1 MQDRFAGKHLASC
14 TTKMASPATL
24 TRHIQSLESGK
35 SLPQVIATMT
45 IPPLPGI
52 RRIATEEAWAPTQ
65 LLDAWRKLLAS
76 KRFEDQGFQSL
87 WGFFLN
93 QNAGYTNRIIERL
106 TDLGP
111 GRLADMDAAG
121 IDTQLLLMTA
131 PGVQVF
137 ERDDAVAIAKDA
149 NDEVAQACR
158 NHPDRFG
165 ALAVVPPQD
174 PQAAAREMERAINT
188 LGLNGVVINSHTKG
202 EYLDDQKFWPIFE
215 AAEALDAA
223 IYIHPQTPPPNMST
237 EFVKRSLD
245 GAIMGFAVE
254 VALHVVAIVLS
265 GAFERFPK
273 LKIVIGHAGE
283 GLPYWLYRL
292 DFQQDVILGS
302 MQKNRINGK
311 ISDYIK
317 RNVYVTTS
325 GMGWEPAIRFCLE
338 QMGEDH
344 VLYAMDYPYQ
354 YVFDEVFTHDRLPI
368 GRDTLKKLY
377 QTNAERIF
385 HLG

>member
-1 MQDRFAGKHLASC
+1 
-14 TTKMASPATL
+14 
-24 TRHIQSLESGK
+24 
-35 SLPQVIATMT
+35 MT
-45 IPPLPGI
+45 IPPLSGI

-65 LLDAWRKLLAS
+65 LLEAWRRLLAS
-76 KRFEDQGFQSL
+76 KSFDDPGFRSL

-106 TDLGP
+106 TDLDA
-111 GRLADMDAAG
+111 GRLQDMDAAG
-121 IDTQLLLMTA
+121 IDMQLLLMTA

-137 ERDDAVAIAKDA
+137 ERADAIALAKDA
-149 NDEVAQACR
+149 NDEVAAACR
-158 NHPDRFG
+158 KHPDRLA

-174 PQAAAREMERAINT
+174 PAAAAIEMERAINK
-188 LGLNGVVINSHTKG
+188 LGLQGVVINSHTKG
-202 EYLDDQKFWPIFE
+202 EYLDNEKFWPIFE

-223 IYIHPQTPPPNMST
+223 IYIHPQTPPPNMSA

-302 MQKNRINGK
+302 MQKNRIKGK
-311 ISDYIK
+311 ISEYIK

-325 GMGWEPAIRFCLE
+325 GMGWEPAIKFCLE

-354 YVFDEVFTHDRLPI
+354 YVMDEVLTHDRLPVS
-368 GRDTLKKLY
+368 REVLKKLY
-377 QTNAERIF
+377 QSNAERIF
-385 HLG
+385 HLQGS